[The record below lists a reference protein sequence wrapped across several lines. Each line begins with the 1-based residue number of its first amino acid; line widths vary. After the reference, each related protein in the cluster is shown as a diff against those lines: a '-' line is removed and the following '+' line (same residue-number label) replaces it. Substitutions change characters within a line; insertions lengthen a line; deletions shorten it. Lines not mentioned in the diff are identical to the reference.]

1 MTNWKVIITDG
12 LNQKG
17 KTILGA
23 VTEVSDY
30 SGISAEELLVSVHDC
45 SALIVRGRTKVT
57 DVLLEAAPNM
67 KVVGRAGVGID
78 NIDLAAAQSRGV
90 TVVNSPTATTIAVA
104 EHTLALMLTLFRN
117 ISRADYSMKSGLWDK
132 KQLAGTELYA
142 KTLGVIGMGNIG
154 SGVAQRAAAFG
165 THILGFDPFLDDA
178 AIRQRGAQPTA
189 LNDLLAQSDIISL
202 HIPLTPETRG
212 MINGQTIGLMKRG
225 ASLICAARG
234 GIIDETALL
243 NALES
248 GQIAGAALDV
258 FRTEPPGLTALVS
271 HPNVVAT
278 PHIGAQTNEAQERAA
293 VDISEEILAAL
304 KGESLRWKIV

>member
-1 MTNWKVIITDG
+1 MPNWKVIITDG
-12 LNQKG
+12 LSQKG
-17 KTILGA
+17 KTILSA
-23 VTEVSDY
+23 DSEVKDY
-30 SGISAEELLVSVHDC
+30 SGISAQKLLESIGDC
-45 SALIVRGRTKVT
+45 NALIVRGRTKVT
-57 DVLLEAAPNM
+57 TALLEAAPKM
-67 KVVGRAGVGID
+67 KVVGRAGVGVD

-90 TVVNSPTATTIAVA
+90 TVINSPTATTIAVA
-104 EHTLALMLTLFRN
+104 EHTLALMLALVRN
-117 ISRADYSMKSGLWDK
+117 ISRADYSMKSGLWEK
-132 KQLAGTELYA
+132 KQLAGAELYA
-142 KTLGVIGMGNIG
+142 KTLGIIGMGNIG

-165 THILGFDPFLDDA
+165 SHILGYDPFLDDA
-178 AIRQRGAQPTA
+178 AIRQRAAQPAA
-189 LNDLLAQSDIISL
+189 LNDLLAQSDLISL

-258 FRTEPPGLTALVS
+258 FGTEPPGLTALVS

-293 VDISEEILAAL
+293 VDISEEVLAAL
-304 KGESLRWKIV
+304 KGEPLRWKIV